1 MNTRALNT
9 AGYIYLLL
17 VPFFA
22 GVLGFGVGHVSY
34 KIYIPVWILNVI
46 IMLIAAWFTGLNII
60 RFKNEEQ
67 SHLAKAAFFLIVPW
81 ILISMFAGL
90 GPPPE
95 NAIDWTLTST
105 EQQIRYSML
114 VVAGLFLLLGIA
126 VLKDRLKKKGES
138 FYSLLAL
145 ISILIT
151 IPLFIINMLYWGF
164 YLTELFRIQT
174 EKNILSFPDW
184 FLPVRQLFGVI
195 SAIEVSLTYVT
206 VILIAASMKKVGL
219 LNNRSNALYML
230 FSITALI
237 IMILSVF
244 LTETFKTAGFA
255 VSIPAVPFLMPYI
268 IGVNLLKKISI
279 TLN

>member
-22 GVLGFGVGHVSY
+22 GVLGFGVGHVSHI
-34 KIYIPVWILNVI
+34 IYIPVWILNVI
-46 IMLIAAWFTGLNII
+46 IMLIAVWFTGLNII